1 MYKSDRSRVRIS
13 LLPYAEPSSPCLT
26 KSAGIPP
33 ICPRGASSRDA
44 GGLVRQCRPGRAP
57 RARARAPPLGM
68 VKSWYI
74 STHVVH
80 SGASQ
85 CPGWQLPFR
94 YVRLIDSNDLWD
106 YMRISQCN
114 SDCRR
119 GGGGARGR
127 RPEEAARHPHQHL
140 SAGQWSR
147 GWGFNARL
155 AGQMV
160 VSGAVEA
167 GFRGGRGSGSVWWV
181 GFEAHA
187 TSRAAA

>member
-1 MYKSDRSRVRIS
+1 MLYTPALGQKLYDVH
-13 LLPYAEPSSPCLT
+13 EPSQ
-26 KSAGIPP
+26 GYRFPP
-33 ICPRGASSRDA
+33 TFPYEPSLRERW
-44 GGLVRQCRPGRAP
+44 L
-57 RARARAPPLGM
+57 
-68 VKSWYI
+68 
-74 STHVVH
+74 
-80 SGASQ
+80 
-85 CPGWQLPFR
+85 
-94 YVRLIDSNDLWD
+94 
-106 YMRISQCN
+106 
-114 SDCRR
+114 
-119 GGGGARGR
+119 GR
-127 RPEEAARHPHQHL
+127 RPEEAAQHTHQHL